1 MQEEVWPPHQYYPD
15 GEMWVEVF
23 YSGNRHQIETY
34 IMKKMQGPRRE
45 DTYENNLAN
54 IFDKCGKMV
63 YPANTEDKIIWEV
76 RAPHGEL
83 IKIYDTDRRVILGR
97 VKDDYRMD
105 KDLRKMSEI
114 ILNTKDS
121 KKRNAAFIDDLY
133 KIDER
138 ITRFQKIEYKE
149 RGSTDR

>member
-1 MQEEVWPPHQYYPD
+1 
-15 GEMWVEVF
+15 
-23 YSGNRHQIETY
+23 
-34 IMKKMQGPRRE
+34 MKKVQGPRRE

-54 IFDKCGKMV
+54 IFDKCGKLV
-63 YPANTEDKIIWEV
+63 FPNDYKDKVIWEV
-76 RAPHGEL
+76 CAPHGEL
-83 IKIYDTDRRVILGR
+83 VKIYDTDRRVVLGR

-121 KKRNAAFIDDLY
+121 KKRNAAFIEDLY

-138 ITRFQKIEYKE
+138 ITRFQRIEYEE
-149 RGSTDR
+149 RGSSSGRKY

>member
-1 MQEEVWPPHQYYPD
+1 MQQEVWLPNQYYPD
-15 GEMWVEVF
+15 GEKYIEV
-23 YSGNRHQIETY
+23 YYLGNRDRIETY
-34 IMKKMQGPRRE
+34 IMKRVQGPKRE
-45 DTYENNLAN
+45 DTYKNDLAN
-54 IFDKCGKMV
+54 LLEACGNMV
-63 YPANTEDKIIWEV
+63 YPANTKDKIIWEV

-83 IKIYDTDRRVILGR
+83 IKIYDTDRRVVLGR

-121 KKRNAAFIDDLY
+121 NKRNATFINDLY

-138 ITRFQKIEYKE
+138 ITKFHRVEYEKL
-149 RGSTDR
+149 RSLDG

>member
-1 MQEEVWPPHQYYPD
+1 
-15 GEMWVEVF
+15 
-23 YSGNRHQIETY
+23 
-34 IMKKMQGPRRE
+34 MKRMQGPRRE
-45 DTYENNLAN
+45 DTYENDLAN
-54 IFDKCGKMV
+54 ILEACGKMV
-63 YPANTEDKIIWEV
+63 YPANTKDKIIWEV

-105 KDLRKMSEI
+105 TDLRKMLEI

-121 KKRNAAFIDDLY
+121 KKRNAAFIDNLY

-138 ITRFQKIEYKE
+138 ITKFQKIEYEE
-149 RGSTDR
+149 RGSSDR

>member
-23 YSGNRHQIETY
+23 YSGNRHRIETY
-34 IMKKMQGPRRE
+34 IMKRMQGPRRE
-45 DTYENNLAN
+45 DTYENHLAN
-54 IFDKCGKMV
+54 IFDECGEFV
-63 YPANTEDKIIWEV
+63 VPANTKKRIIWEV

-83 IKIYDTDRRVILGR
+83 IKIYDTDGCVTLGR

-105 KDLRKMSEI
+105 TDLEKMSEI

-138 ITRFQKIEYKE
+138 ITRFQKVEYDE
-149 RGSTDR
+149 RVS